1 MGKKTD
7 PGTSIEHLLKSG
19 AETSEILAGIAC
31 TNTALRLATRQ
42 LTNLYDEALEP
53 TELKATQAAV
63 LAQIEKLA
71 GDHGPALQDL
81 AQGLAIRISALT
93 HALRPLV
100 RDGLIELRKDDKD
113 ARTKRAVL
121 TRSGKARLRKALVLW
136 NAANRRVEGVLGP
149 AAAATL
155 RRLADEVASD
165 KFLTDYKSRGRLL
178 APADDD

>member
-1 MGKKTD
+1 L
-7 PGTSIEHLLKSG
+7 P
-19 AETSEILAGIAC
+19 
-31 TNTALRLATRQ
+31 
-42 LTNLYDEALEP
+42 
-53 TELKATQAAV
+53 
-63 LAQIEKLA
+63 
-71 GDHGPALQDL
+71 
-81 AQGLAIRISALT
+81 T

-136 NAANRRVEGVLGP
+136 NAANRRVEAVLGP

-165 KFLTDYKSRGRLL
+165 KFVTDYKSRGRLAAL
-178 APADDD
+178 ADDDEPPSSFQA